1 MKFVIASVMMRSKI
15 GHVVDKITRTQFIDY
30 LKGAL
35 VHLYDAEY
43 LRQTPLLA
51 VFRIENRFDAST
63 VLRNI
68 LIESI
73 EKLKPDPNLQD
84 PERAWRTYGSLY
96 YAYVQRLSQQAVA
109 DQLGISTRHL
119 RREQRTALDV
129 LAELLCQEH
138 DLYTIFCDDLQGDEE
153 VEYDPLD
160 EFEWLEEALVETPL
174 DLYTH
179 IPNALDTIH
188 SLAVEY
194 QVEIKSDL
202 QPGLPNLIVHPT
214 AFDQMI
220 LSLLSIAILT
230 SPGGQVNLQ
239 ISMEVDEEIIKIEGH
254 RVVDYIPGTRNADVE
269 KKYEITKRLAT
280 LSHGI
285 VRFVEKPGLFFAL
298 LSLPFVNQIPILA
311 VDDNPDILQIMQ
323 RYAQNSRYK
332 MITTPTPTQIFELI
346 EQHKPKVIL
355 LDVMIPEIDGW
366 KILGRISENPA
377 TKDIPVVICTV
388 LPQEELAHSLGA
400 LAFLRK
406 PFSRYELLSILDQL
420 AELKASEF
428 H

>member
-1 MKFVIASVMMRSKI
+1 M
-15 GHVVDKITRTQFIDY
+15 DKITREQFIDY
-30 LKGAL
+30 LKSAL

-63 VLRNI
+63 ILRNI
-68 LIESI
+68 LMETIEI
-73 EKLKPDPNLQD
+73 LKPAPNLQD

-96 YAYVQRLSQQAVA
+96 YPYVQRLSQQAVA

-119 RREQRTALDV
+119 RREQRTALDA

-138 DLYTIFCDDLQGDEE
+138 GLYTIFCDDPQSDEE

-160 EFEWLEEALVETPL
+160 EFEWLEETVVETPL
-174 DLYTH
+174 DLSIH
-179 IPNALDTIH
+179 IPNALNMIR
-188 SLAVEY
+188 SLAAEY
-194 QVEIKSDL
+194 QVEIKSHI
-202 QPGLPNLIVHPT
+202 QPELPHLMVHPI
-214 AFDQMI
+214 AFDQMV

-239 ISMEVDEEIIKIEGH
+239 VSQQAAEGVIKIEGR
-254 RVVDYIPGTRNADVE
+254 RVVDYIPGMKNTDVE
-269 KKYEITKRLAT
+269 KKYEIIKRLAN

-285 VRFVEKPGLFFAL
+285 VRFVEKPDLFFAL
-298 LSLPFVNQIPILA
+298 LSLPLVNQIPVLA
-311 VDDNPDILQIMQ
+311 VDDNPDVLQIMH
-323 RYAQNSRYK
+323 RYTQNSRYE
-332 MITTPTPTQIFELI
+332 MITTPNPSQIFGLVK
-346 EQHKPKVIL
+346 QHKPKVIL

-366 KILGRISENPA
+366 KLLGRINENPA
-377 TKDIPVVICTV
+377 TQDIPVVICTV

-400 LAFLRK
+400 MAFLKK
-406 PFSRYELLSILDQL
+406 PFNRYELLSILDQL
-420 AELKASEF
+420 VELKASEF